1 MSDEYKKLIIERI
14 RDGVNRWIDE
24 LKGKHPEL
32 LLTKQWRILFPK
44 GFIAG
49 HNSIPVVTHSK
60 EGQHQVAEIQFVLPN
75 DLNLDIEDI
84 QLVMKDEGYEEA
96 QASSEGV
103 KLRSTPVPVDEPL
116 DMLNRIVL
124 GINEFIS
131 SLGTRPMPS
140 GNIQPKANPLNGTAI
155 MLGNSPV
162 RVLGSENSDLEDL
175 KRRMINSALLPEWIK
190 SIESRATYDEVISKL
205 AIAYQQYQKQT
216 MGRSDMGEFFA
227 KYTAHL
233 LNAGHLHHYCTYK
246 GKPVEL
252 NDRGHCQESYCSKKP
267 FNDKCNVP
275 KLRFGGVPNNL

>member
-1 MSDEYKKLIIERI
+1 MSDEYKKLLMERV
-14 RDGVNRWIDE
+14 RDEINRWIDE

-32 LLTKQWRILFPK
+32 LLTKQWRTLFPK

-49 HNSIPVVTHSK
+49 HNTIPVVTHSMN
-60 EGQHQVAEIQFVLPN
+60 GQHLVAEIQFVLPD

-84 QLVMKDEGYEEA
+84 QLVLKDEGY
-96 QASSEGV
+96 QDTISSA
-103 KLRSTPVPVDEPL
+103 KQNSSHPVPVDEPL

-131 SLGTRPMPS
+131 SLGTRPIPI
-140 GNIQPKANPLNGTAI
+140 GGTQPKPNLANGTA
-155 MLGNSPV
+155 NSPV
-162 RVLGSENSDLEDL
+162 RVLSSDSSDLEDL
-175 KRRMINSALLPEWIK
+175 KHRMINSSLLPEWIK

-205 AIAYQQYQKQT
+205 AIAYQQYQRQT
-216 MGRSDMGEFFA
+216 MGRSDLGEFFA

-233 LNAGHLHHYCTYK
+233 LNAGHLHHYCSYK

-252 NDRGHCQESYCSKKP
+252 NEKGHCQEAYCSKKP

>member
-1 MSDEYKKLIIERI
+1 MSDEYKKLIMERI
-14 RDGVNRWIDE
+14 RDEINRWIDE

-49 HNSIPVVTHSK
+49 HNTIPVVTHSK
-60 EGQHQVAEIQFVLPN
+60 EGQHLIAEIQFVLPD

-84 QLVMKDEGYEEA
+84 QLVMKDEGYK
-96 QASSEGV
+96 EGTP
-103 KLRSTPVPVDEPL
+103 RSTPVPVDEPL

-131 SLGTRPMPS
+131 SLGTKPIPI
-140 GNIQPKANPLNGTAI
+140 GGIQPKPNLANGPAI
-155 MLGNSPV
+155 MLGSSPV
-162 RVLGSENSDLEDL
+162 RPLSSDSSDLEDL

-190 SIESRATYDEVISKL
+190 SIELKTTYDEVISKL
-205 AIAYQQYQKQT
+205 AIAYQQYQRQT
-216 MGRSDMGEFFA
+216 MGRSDLGEFFA

-233 LNAGHLHHYCTYK
+233 LNAGHLHHYCSYK

-252 NDRGHCQESYCSKKP
+252 NEKGHCQESYCSKKP